1 MSHSC
6 IYCCRCVTAHC
17 SSSRFSSVV
26 ADPRSTCSVV
36 PAPSPLFN
44 AVPACA
50 SWKDSSKIVSLGL
63 VCQFQADASGAP
75 AVFDGGN
82 FSYGLMLGLPGNAG
96 HFGLTVD
103 PDIYLRVRKA
113 LHDEFLFHSI
123 LHDFPSTLPLS
134 MLRPTPLI

>member
-1 MSHSC
+1 
-6 IYCCRCVTAHC
+6 
-17 SSSRFSSVV
+17 
-26 ADPRSTCSVV
+26 VV